1 MDEYAVIRCEQV
13 WAVLEPSCAAL
24 IPLRHLSHSSSAL
37 VLPLSVIFGIQLFFQ
52 LAAAPNNVE
61 NEIIW
66 SIVGGPFP
74 MRVRCVSDKG
84 CLLSNHW
91 RNGTAHGCVRLDKG
105 KDTVTLVD
113 YHSRPALGL
122 SILAMP
128 GNEFEAVAEVMSE
141 TYMPQMAGA
150 DADGTALFWSE
161 VLAGSVMY
169 AHVITRNTTLQ
180 GSGYHLIQLL
190 PVFVASLDSR
200 QASARCSWVASSIET
215 WHGICLQGVSAR
227 VVRVAADYRLA
238 RHPAGV
244 DRLYPCCRMVG
255 RASGAGVVH
264 S

>member
-13 WAVLEPSCAAL
+13 WAVLEPSRAAL

-91 RNGTAHGCVRLDKG
+91 RNGTAHGCARLDKG

-113 YHSRPALGL
+113 YH
-122 SILAMP
+122 
-128 GNEFEAVAEVMSE
+128 FV
-141 TYMPQMAGA
+141 
-150 DADGTALFWSE
+150 
-161 VLAGSVMY
+161 
-169 AHVITRNTTLQ
+169 TL
-180 GSGYHLIQLL
+180 
-190 PVFVASLDSR
+190 
-200 QASARCSWVASSIET
+200 
-215 WHGICLQGVSAR
+215 
-227 VVRVAADYRLA
+227 
-238 RHPAGV
+238 
-244 DRLYPCCRMVG
+244 
-255 RASGAGVVH
+255 
-264 S
+264 